1 MTVHKNH
8 VLKRLFVCAS
18 ERRNQM
24 KQDVIYEKV
33 AERCSSFNAISKDSY
48 TNRAKDTENVSCKN
62 CSHFEKEHC
71 VLDLYDKIVDSNN
84 LTAE

>member
-1 MTVHKNH
+1 
-8 VLKRLFVCAS
+8 
-18 ERRNQM
+18 M

-48 TNRAKDTENVSCKN
+48 TNSANDTQNVSCKN

-84 LTAE
+84 LSAE

>member
-1 MTVHKNH
+1 
-8 VLKRLFVCAS
+8 
-18 ERRNQM
+18 M

-48 TNRAKDTENVSCKN
+48 TNRANDTKNVSCKN

-71 VLDLYDKIVDSNN
+71 VVKAKLGNATLRLMKQKELVDFAKDWIEKNR
-84 LTAE
+84 T